1 MKRNCAVCGSRQSK
15 LLYHQRFVLP
25 TRNYFHGGYDV
36 VACARCGFTFADNTP
51 PQAFLDTYYR
61 EMSKKRALLQQQAEK
76 GLVEPDY
83 VIRQH
88 EHSITNILAHVHKN
102 DSILDVGCYTGNL
115 LSMLKTKGFAK
126 VKGLD
131 PSPFAAEVAKEKHGI
146 DVVTGSLFDE
156 LPVGVFDFVILTHVL
171 EHIAELTSFLS
182 RLKTL
187 MNENGLLYVEVP
199 DANNFFYSDSP
210 DHLAEHKEPFQQFS
224 VEHINYFGAVSVVNL
239 MEAHGFEKVFIQPQ
253 VSTLAVIASVWS
265 CRAVGMDTQTADS
278 LRSYI
283 RESRERL
290 ASVTAVIDKLV
301 QSKAEIIVWGAGLHT
316 QKLLAAGALAEGKI
330 AAFVD
335 SDPAYHGGLL
345 LGKPILPPQEIPRL
359 GDLPI
364 LVSSKLHQES
374 IASQIRNMGLN
385 NQVVLLYSGDENS

>member
-1 MKRNCAVCGSRQSK
+1 
-15 LLYHQRFVLP
+15 
-25 TRNYFHGGYDV
+25 
-36 VACARCGFTFADNTP
+36 
-51 PQAFLDTYYR
+51 
-61 EMSKKRALLQQQAEK
+61 
-76 GLVEPDY
+76 
-83 VIRQH
+83 
-88 EHSITNILAHVHKN
+88 
-102 DSILDVGCYTGNL
+102 
-115 LSMLKTKGFAK
+115 
-126 VKGLD
+126 
-131 PSPFAAEVAKEKHGI
+131 
-146 DVVTGSLFDE
+146 
-156 LPVGVFDFVILTHVL
+156 VFDFVILTHVL

-224 VEHINYFGAVSVVNL
+224 VEHINYFGAVSLVNL